1 MADIHRSTYYSTA
14 LAAALSRKTR
24 DFGGI
29 SSPWGKRGENG
40 WRQGS
45 NAGEFSEKIP
55 KTNGEKWKNR
65 QIPHLGVT
73 IMDYTNCNKY
83 N

>member
-29 SSPWGKRGENG
+29 SSLWGKRGENG
-40 WRQGS
+40 WHREANEVEAFENSTKSMGKS
-45 NAGEFSEKIP
+45 G
-55 KTNGEKWKNR
+55 KTDRFRVWE
-65 QIPHLGVT
+65 
-73 IMDYTNCNKY
+73 
-83 N
+83 